1 MSSKVKN
8 LTSSKVAIEDVE
20 KDYELADMTKA
31 LDYKKKNMIHTV
43 DGDQYEICVET
54 DEFKKYGVGVKLFF
68 DFMRLSAILFW
79 IMALC
84 SAPAIYSNITG
95 EGLAVNF
102 Q

>member
-1 MSSKVKN
+1 
-8 LTSSKVAIEDVE
+8 
-20 KDYELADMTKA
+20 
-31 LDYKKKNMIHTV
+31 
-43 DGDQYEICVET
+43 
-54 DEFKKYGVGVKLFF
+54 
-68 DFMRLSAILFW
+68 MRLSAILFW